1 MKAKVKQL
9 RTELITTKKL
19 NRFALEFMFRIKAV
33 VDSLLPIVNFISEQD
48 HINVIIDILL

>member
-19 NRFALEFMFRIKAV
+19 NRSALEFMFRIKAV

-48 HINVIIDILL
+48 HINVMIDVLL